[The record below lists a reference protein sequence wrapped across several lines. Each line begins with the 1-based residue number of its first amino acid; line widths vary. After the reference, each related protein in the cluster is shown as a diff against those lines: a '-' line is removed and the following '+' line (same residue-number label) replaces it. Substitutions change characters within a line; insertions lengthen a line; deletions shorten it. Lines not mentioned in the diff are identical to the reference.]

1 MSDRPAATRHKV
13 ARPAETRLEEAY
25 NRALQA
31 EKSGDR
37 DAAARLYAEV
47 LALDPADPT
56 GAAVRLAAIGKG
68 ETPEKA
74 SDAYVSLLF
83 DQTAERFDDILVE
96 QLGYSVPL
104 IVRDWLQKV
113 APGPY
118 ARMLDLGCGTGLSGE
133 ALRDMTG
140 HRTGVDLSENMLA
153 EADAKD
159 AYDDLYIGEAATF
172 LEASDDET
180 WDLIVA
186 TDLLPYIG
194 AVDDLF
200 AGVARRLAHDGI
212 FAFSN
217 ETQADDVMAGRD
229 FLVGRFHRFAHAERY
244 IRERLRAHGLAVQ
257 VLANIVVR
265 YEQGEP
271 VPGHLV
277 LARHGSVG

>member
-1 MSDRPAATRHKV
+1 MPDH
-13 ARPAETRLEEAY
+13 PAETRLEEARLAEAY
-25 NRALQA
+25 NRALEA
-31 EKSGDR
+31 EKAGDH
-37 DAAARLYAEV
+37 DAAAKLYADV

-68 ETPEKA
+68 ETPDKA

-133 ALRDMTG
+133 ALADMTG

-153 EADAKD
+153 EADDKAV
-159 AYDDLYIGEAATF
+159 YDDLYVGEAGSF
-172 LEASDDET
+172 LDASADET

-194 AVDDLF
+194 SVDDLF
-200 AGVARRLAHDGI
+200 AGVSARLAPKGL

-217 ETQADDVMAGRD
+217 ETLADEAMAGQD
-229 FLVGRFHRFAHAERY
+229 FLVGRFYRFAHSERY
-244 IRERLRAHGLAVQ
+244 IRARLAAHGLAIQ
-257 VLANIVVR
+257 VLAEIVVR

-277 LARHGSVG
+277 LARHATGG